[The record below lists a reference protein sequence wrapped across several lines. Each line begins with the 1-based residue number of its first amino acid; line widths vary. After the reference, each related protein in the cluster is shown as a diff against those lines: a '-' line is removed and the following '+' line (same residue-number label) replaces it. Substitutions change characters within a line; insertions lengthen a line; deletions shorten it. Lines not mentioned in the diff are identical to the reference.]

1 MNLVCVHIHVKPEH
15 REAFIEATLENARN
29 TTQEPA
35 NLRFDVL
42 QQADDPNRFVLYEVY
57 RDDAGAAAHKQ
68 TAHYARW
75 RDTVADWMQE
85 RRQGVKHTPLFP
97 TSPEQW
103 ATRP

>member
-1 MNLVCVHIHVKPEH
+1 
-15 REAFIEATLENARN
+15 
-29 TTQEPA
+29 
-35 NLRFDVL
+35 VL

-85 RRQGVKHTPLFP
+85 PRKGVNYTPLFP
-97 TSPEQW
+97 ASHDQW
-103 ATRP
+103 ATRR

>member
-1 MNLVCVHIHVKPEH
+1 MNLVCVHVHVKPEH

-29 TTQEPA
+29 TVQEPG

-75 RDTVADWMQE
+75 RDTVAPWMQE
-85 RRQGVKHTPLFP
+85 PRQGIKYLPLFP
-97 TSPEQW
+97 TAEDQW
-103 ATRP
+103 AARR